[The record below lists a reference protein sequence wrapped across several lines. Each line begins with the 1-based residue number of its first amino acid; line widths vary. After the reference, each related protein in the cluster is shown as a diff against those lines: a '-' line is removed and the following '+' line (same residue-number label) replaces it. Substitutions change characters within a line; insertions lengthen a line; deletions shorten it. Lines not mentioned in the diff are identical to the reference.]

1 MISGARTPLTVDL
14 SGLRVAIT
22 AGANGIGMVMADS
35 FVACGAN
42 VFVSDVDAA
51 ALAACGHPGMR
62 ADAGVPAD
70 NDAFIDAAVAHLGGL
85 DVLVNNAGIAGPTA
99 LVENVE
105 PDALDATLRIDLASM
120 FHCARRAI
128 PALRAAGGGAIVN
141 LSSAAGRFGFPLRA
155 PYAAA
160 KWGSSASPSR
170 CRSNS
175 APTASASMRSCLA
188 RSMARASER

>member
-1 MISGARTPLTVDL
+1 MITGARTPLTVDL

-42 VFVSDVDAA
+42 VFVSDIDAA
-51 ALAACGHPGMR
+51 ALGACGHPGMR

-105 PDALDATLRIDLASM
+105 PDALDATLRI
-120 FHCARRAI
+120 
-128 PALRAAGGGAIVN
+128 
-141 LSSAAGRFGFPLRA
+141 
-155 PYAAA
+155 
-160 KWGSSASPSR
+160 
-170 CRSNS
+170 
-175 APTASASMRSCLA
+175 
-188 RSMARASER
+188 